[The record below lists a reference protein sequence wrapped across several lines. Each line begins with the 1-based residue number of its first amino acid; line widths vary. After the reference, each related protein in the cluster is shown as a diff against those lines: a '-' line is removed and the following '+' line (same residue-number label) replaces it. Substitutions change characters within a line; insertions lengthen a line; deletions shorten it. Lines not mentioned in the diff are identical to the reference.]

1 MAFRYKIIRRK
12 DEKLPPARRPQVA
25 RVGEEVLS
33 GYIDGFPAARGEEFL
48 VTELRKSR
56 NVRNVS
62 FRMAVGAPRNLPGW
76 LELDVLVE
84 TFNGYRAFEVDDMS
98 FVHRGGREEAES
110 KVKDLRRLTG
120 LQKMGYNVRVIEH
133 IDDDKLQDR
142 QLTRKTLED
151 LRI

>member
-1 MAFRYKIIRRK
+1 MAFKYKIIRK
-12 DEKLPPARRPQVA
+12 KEEKAPPARRPQVA
-25 RVGEEVLS
+25 RDGEEILS

-76 LELDVLVE
+76 LELDLLVE
-84 TFNGYRAFEVDDMS
+84 TYNGYRAFEVDDMS
-98 FVHRGGREEAES
+98 FVHLGGRETNES
-110 KVKDLRRLTG
+110 KVKDLRRVAG
-120 LQKMGYNVRVIEH
+120 LRKMGYNVREIEH

-142 QLTRKTLED
+142 QLTRRTLEE

>member
-1 MAFRYKIIRRK
+1 MAFRYKVIRK
-12 DEKLPPARRPQVA
+12 KEDKLPPARRPQIA
-25 RVGEEVLS
+25 KVGEEVLS
-33 GYIDGFPAARGEEFL
+33 GYIDGFPAARGEEFF

-62 FRMAVGAPRNLPGW
+62 FRMAVGAPRNLPVW

-110 KVKDLRRLTG
+110 KVKDMRRIAG
-120 LQKMGYNVRVIEH
+120 LQTMGYNVRTIEH

-142 QLTRKTLED
+142 QLTRNTLEE
-151 LRI
+151 LRL